1 MNLSLET
8 IDQFLCY
15 QFLKEYLNSWFLKDF
30 FLFFYFFL
38 FLTHKQLQ
46 FITGN
51 CYRLQ
56 ENQFKSEIKGKL
68 FEILEKEDD
77 YIRFFDITVQFSKS

>member
-38 FLTHKQLQ
+38 LLTHKQLQ